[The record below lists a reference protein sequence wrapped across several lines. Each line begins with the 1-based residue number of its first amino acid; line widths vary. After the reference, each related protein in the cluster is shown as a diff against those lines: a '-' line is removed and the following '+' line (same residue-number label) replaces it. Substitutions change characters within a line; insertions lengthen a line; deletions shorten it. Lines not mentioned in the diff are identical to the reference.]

1 MSKLSQQ
8 PNFMALYGN
17 GQVTAED
24 IDDFIDRW
32 HSDPPQAEGRI
43 MPVSEFLGM
52 TRDEYAAWVHDAS
65 VLPEV
70 LRARLR
76 HASR

>member
-8 PNFMALYGN
+8 PNFMVLYSD

-32 HSDPPQAEGRI
+32 HSDPPQAEGRV

-52 TRDEYAAWVHDAS
+52 TRDEYAAWVDDAS
-65 VLPEV
+65 ALLDIV
-70 LRARLR
+70 RARLTR
-76 HASR
+76 VS